1 MDFSE
6 RPRQSTSKKKLNSL
20 DTDAKY
26 LCQVV
31 EMSQQQ
37 QKTLASSIHVC
48 VNSGHIYL
56 SRSISF
62 AKAPE
67 ESRVAVSTTK
77 ANYRVMPA
85 SFFFLKAAPYSD
97 IPYRMTEK
105 RPRQPENRSG

>member
-1 MDFSE
+1 
-6 RPRQSTSKKKLNSL
+6 
-20 DTDAKY
+20 
-26 LCQVV
+26 
-31 EMSQQQ
+31 MSQQ

-105 RPRQPENRSG
+105 RPSLRIEVAETEVRMSWCWEKMLFR